1 INYFSLDEHSDNLQ
15 PLSPSGVLDGTR
27 SVPESG
33 GGWGWE
39 NIREIN
45 YFLENASQ
53 VTEGAQSDIDQYMGE
68 GYFFRA
74 YFYFQ
79 KVKRF
84 GAVPWYDEALN
95 IDSEELYAPREPR
108 NIIVDHII
116 ADLDRAIERLQGRSQ
131 VGANRVNLE
140 SALALKS
147 RVALYEGT
155 WENYHAGTEFGVDG
169 SNGEEYLQLAGE
181 ASEQLIGSGGLGL
194 YSTGTPGEDYWQ
206 LFSHSDLTG
215 NQEAILIESI
225 DPEVDLGTWNWT
237 YLNGE

>member
-1 INYFSLDEHSDNLQ
+1 MRRAIVILFLSNLAFGCTDVLDKGSLDEVTEQTYWTSAADLELNVNQFYPSLSGTINYFSLDEHSDNLQ

-155 WENYHAGTEFGVDG
+155 WEKY
-169 SNGEEYLQLAGE
+169 
-181 ASEQLIGSGGLGL
+181 
-194 YSTGTPGEDYWQ
+194 
-206 LFSHSDLTG
+206 
-215 NQEAILIESI
+215 
-225 DPEVDLGTWNWT
+225 
-237 YLNGE
+237 